1 MFQSKKMGITL
12 SYVNTFLSMVFGII
26 LSSYLI
32 RALGDT
38 EYGVYQT
45 VTAFANYLLILE
57 LGTGTITQ
65 RNVVIS
71 YQNGDQ
77 EGIDKTISTMWLI
90 TIILSLAISVI
101 SIFFYCS
108 IDDLY
113 RNTMSPDQIQYAKK
127 IFFFFMG
134 NLLLT
139 FLTQTLNGYALGVKK
154 FSFAQITRLARVV
167 IRTVTIIGITVF
179 YRHSIVIAAVDF
191 LLSLLCFLLTFN
203 FCRKNCS
210 MHIRIGLFDR
220 SIIAESLPLCLAL
233 LLQSVIQ
240 QANNSVDKVIIGS
253 RLSVASVAVYS
264 VAQQIYA
271 IFISVMIAPVTMY
284 LPQVAEN
291 LNRGLDKHHFTDT
304 LIQPTRLISLISGT
318 ILFGFIAVGRQFII
332 VFYGKEKLQ
341 AWIYALILIVPLF
354 LSMTNGVVINV
365 LDITK
370 RRLVRSLV
378 LFGITLVNIILTWI
392 WVNRFGVIGAV
403 MATAITMFVGETVI
417 LNIYY
422 DLALNIEMFRLY
434 RAAYHRT
441 IPILAAS
448 SAIAY
453 WTSTIFSSSLI
464 GMLTG
469 GCLYV
474 AVASILL
481 YMFSLTIPEK
491 LFVSRSLNRFR
502 LYKRGPN
509 AEDNTK

>member
-65 RNVVIS
+65 RNVVIC

-113 RNTMSPDQIQYAKK
+113 RNTMSPDQVQYAKK

-154 FSFAQITRLARVV
+154 FSFAQIARLARVV

-191 LLSLLCFLLTFN
+191 LLSLVCFLLTFN
-203 FCRKNCS
+203 FCRRKCS
-210 MHIRIGLFDR
+210 MHIRISLFDK

-240 QANNSVDKVIIGS
+240 QANNSVDKVIIGA

-264 VAQQIYA
+264 VAQQIYS

-284 LPQVAEN
+284 LPQVAED
-291 LNRGLDKHHFTDT
+291 LNKGLNKRHFTNT
-304 LIQPTRLISLISGT
+304 LIQPTRLITLISGT
-318 ILFGFIAVGRQFII
+318 ILFGFIAVGKQFII
-332 VFYGKEKLQ
+332 VFYGREKIQ

-354 LSMTNGVVINV
+354 LSMTNGVVINI
-365 LDITK
+365 LYITK
-370 RRLVRSLV
+370 KRLVRSLV
-378 LFGITLVNIILTWI
+378 LFGITLENIILTWI

-403 MATAITMFVGETVI
+403 MATAITMFVGEAII

-422 DLALNIEMFRLY
+422 DLALNIGIFRLY
-434 RAAYHRT
+434 WIAYHKT

-448 SAIAY
+448 AASAY
-453 WTSTIFSSSLI
+453 WISNFFSSPLM
-464 GMLTG
+464 GMLAG

-474 AVASILL
+474 AVAAMLL
-481 YMFSLTIPEK
+481 YKFSLTIPEK
-491 LFVSRSLNRFR
+491 QLVSRCLNRFR
-502 LYKRGPN
+502 LYK
-509 AEDNTK
+509 

>member
-65 RNVVIS
+65 RNVVIC

-77 EGIDKTISTMWLI
+77 DGIDKTISTMWLI
-90 TIILSLAISVI
+90 TIILSLAISII

-108 IDDLY
+108 IDNLY
-113 RNTMSPDQIQYAKK
+113 KNTMLPDQVQYAKK

-154 FSFAQITRLARVV
+154 FSFAQITRLVRVV

-191 LLSLLCFLLTFN
+191 LLSLVCFLLTFN
-203 FCRKNCS
+203 FCRRKCS
-210 MHIRIGLFDR
+210 MHIRISLFDK

-240 QANNSVDKVIIGS
+240 QANNSVDKVIIGAK
-253 RLSVASVAVYS
+253 LSVASVAVYS
-264 VAQQIYA
+264 VAQYIYS
-271 IFISVMIAPVTMY
+271 IFVSVMIAPVTMY
-284 LPQVAEN
+284 LPQVAED
-291 LNRGLDKHHFTDT
+291 LNKGLNKHHFTDT
-304 LIQPTRLISLISGT
+304 LIQPTRLISLISGM
-318 ILFGFIAVGRQFII
+318 ILFGFIAVGKQFVIT
-332 VFYGKEKLQ
+332 FYGIEKVQ
-341 AWIYALILIVPLF
+341 AWVYALVLIVPLF
-354 LSMTNGVVINV
+354 LSMTNGVVINI

-370 RRLVRSLV
+370 KRLVRSLV
-378 LFGITLVNIILTWI
+378 LLGITLVNIILTWI
-392 WVNRFGVIGAV
+392 WVNHFGVIGAV
-403 MATAITMFVGETVI
+403 MATAITMFVGQVII

-422 DLALNIEMFRLY
+422 DLALNIEIFRLY
-434 RAAYHRT
+434 WIAYHKT

-448 SAIAY
+448 AASAY
-453 WTSTIFSSSLI
+453 WISNFFSSPLL
-464 GMLTG
+464 GMLAG

-474 AVASILL
+474 AAAAMLL
-481 YMFSLTIPEK
+481 YKFSLTIPEK
-491 LFVSRSLNRFR
+491 QLVSRCLNRFR
-502 LYKRGPN
+502 LYK
-509 AEDNTK
+509 